1 MYFLNWASENEELT
15 VTGLVACSIVG
26 VFVVGI
32 VFSNIRRI
40 WLGQQQLTLKQ
51 TMVEQG
57 MSADEIGHVMKS

>member
-15 VTGLVACSIVG
+15 VVGLVACSIVS

-32 VFSNIRRI
+32 VFSTIRRV

-51 TMVEQG
+51 AMVDQG
-57 MSADEIGHVMKS
+57 MSAEEIAHVMHS